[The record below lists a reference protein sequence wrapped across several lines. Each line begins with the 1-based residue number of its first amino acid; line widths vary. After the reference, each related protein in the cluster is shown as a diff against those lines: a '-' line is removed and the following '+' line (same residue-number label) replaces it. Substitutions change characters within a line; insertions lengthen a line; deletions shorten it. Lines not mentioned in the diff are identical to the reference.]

1 MAACSTASLMA
12 MPSEPEES
20 GCSARMARPALV
32 SSDGLATQLPPQV
45 SIIRRRYGLLSYDTR
60 TMNTLHS
67 MSNRLQA
74 NDSDEPHWPAPVSV
88 VRRLMPAWAL

>member
-1 MAACSTASLMA
+1 
-12 MPSEPEES
+12 
-20 GCSARMARPALV
+20 MARPALV
-32 SSDGLATQLPPQV
+32 SSDGLATHWPPQV